1 MIPDEVVEQVRD
13 AADIVQIVGEY
24 VNLKRAG
31 QDFRGPCPFHQG
43 THRNFSV
50 SPRKRMY
57 YCFVCHEGGDVF
69 RFLQKRLG
77 VEWPAAVKMVGEK
90 SGIEVREIDSRREG
104 PDPREPIWEVNA
116 TAAAYFQKI
125 LWDDPLGE
133 QARDYL
139 EQRDITKETAEQFGI
154 GFAPREI
161 GLLRNYMSTL
171 GFDEQRQIAAGLL
184 VSGDEG
190 SEPRPR
196 FRGRLMFPILDAMG
210 RNVGFGGRLLGPG
223 EPKYLNSP
231 ESAAFSKGRTLYGLN
246 WAKNDIRREDHVLV
260 VEGYF
265 DVVRLINAGFTT
277 VVAPMGTALTEQQS
291 QALRKLTKN
300 IFLLYD
306 SDKAGLQATFRSG
319 DELLRQGASVRIVT
333 LPEGEDPDTF
343 VKTHGATALT
353 ARMRDAIDV
362 FERKIQLL
370 ERAGMFAELHKKRRA
385 LDRLF
390 PTIRAASDQ
399 IMRDLYLTRASEVS
413 GVAREVLER
422 EMTGRATPRGAPS
435 EAAAAPGATAPRI
448 SPTVRVRRG
457 DRRAQR
463 AQRGFSAERE
473 LIRAMLSNRA
483 RVVQFAEKLGV
494 KSFHSEIHREIYRAL
509 IASGP
514 DSTIEE
520 LSAKLD
526 EASVETI
533 QEMLA
538 EGPVHVDQERT
549 INDSLAKLRAREL
562 ELRAAELDRIIPL
575 ASDAKKDQL
584 IAELKSIAVELKGT
598 GRKNFKTSGFRTT
611 DVP

>member
-1 MIPDEVVEQVRD
+1 
-13 AADIVQIVGEY
+13 
-24 VNLKRAG
+24 
-31 QDFRGPCPFHQG
+31 
-43 THRNFSV
+43 
-50 SPRKRMY
+50 
-57 YCFVCHEGGDVF
+57 
-69 RFLQKRLG
+69 
-77 VEWPAAVKMVGEK
+77 MVGEK

-104 PDPREPIWEVNA
+104 PDPREPLWEVNA

-139 EQRDITKETAEQFGI
+139 AQRDITKETAEQFGI

-161 GLLRNYMSTL
+161 GLLRTYMSTL

-184 VSGDEG
+184 VSGEEG

-210 RNVGFGGRLLGPG
+210 RNVGFGGRVLGAG

-277 VVAPMGTALTEQQS
+277 VVAPMGTALTDQQS
-291 QALRKLTKN
+291 AALRKLTKN

-333 LPEGEDPDTF
+333 LPDGEDPDTF
-343 VKTHGATALT
+343 VKKNGAAALT

-385 LDRLF
+385 LDRLL

-399 IMRDLYLTRASEVS
+399 IMRDLYLARASEVS

-422 EMTGRATPRGAPS
+422 ELTGRATQRVASVEAPES
-435 EAAAAPGATAPRI
+435 AAPRI
-448 SPTVRVRRG
+448 SPDARVRRG
-457 DRRAQR
+457 ERRGNRAQSG
-463 AQRGFSAERE
+463 ASAERE
-473 LIRAMLSNRA
+473 LIRAMLFKRA
-483 RVVQFAEKLGV
+483 LVVQFAEKLGA
-494 KSFHSEIHREIYRAL
+494 KSFHVPAYREIYLAL
-509 IASGP
+509 MSSTP
-514 DSTIEE
+514 DSTIEQ
-520 LSAKLD
+520 LSANLD
-526 EASVETI
+526 QSAVETI
-533 QEMLA
+533 QEIVGQ
-538 EGPVHVDQERT
+538 GPMDMDQERT
-549 INDSLAKLRAREL
+549 INDSFARLRARDL
-562 ELRAAELDRIIPL
+562 EHRARVLDRTIPL
-575 ASDAKKDQL
+575 ASDAKKDEL
-584 IAELKSIAVELKGT
+584 IAELNTIAAELRGT
-598 GRKNFKTSGFRTT
+598 GRKYFKTSGFRITET
-611 DVP
+611 S

>member
-1 MIPDEVVEQVRD
+1 VIPDEVVEQVRD

-24 VNLKRAG
+24 VNLKRSG
-31 QDFRGPCPFHQG
+31 TDFRGPCPFHQG

-77 VEWPAAVKMVGEK
+77 VEWPSAVKMVGEK

-104 PDPREPIWEVNA
+104 PDPREPLWEVNA

-125 LWDDPLGE
+125 LWDDPLGA

-139 EQRDITKETAEQFGI
+139 AQRDITKETAEQFGI

-161 GLLRNYMSTL
+161 GLLRTNMATL
-171 GFDEQRQIAAGLL
+171 GFDEERQIAAGLL
-184 VSGDEG
+184 VSGEEG

-196 FRGRLMFPILDAMG
+196 FRGRLMFPILDAIG
-210 RNVGFGGRLLGPG
+210 RNVGFGGRILGSG

-277 VVAPMGTALTEQQS
+277 VVAPMGTALTDQQS
-291 QALRKLTKN
+291 AALRKLTKN

-333 LPEGEDPDTF
+333 LPDGEDPDTF
-343 VKTHGATALT
+343 VKKNGAAALT

-385 LDRLF
+385 LDRLL

-399 IMRDLYLTRASEVS
+399 IMRDLYLARASEVS

-422 EMTGRATPRGAPS
+422 EWTGRAPRES
-435 EAAAAPGATAPRI
+435 SDAAPTPSAPRI
-448 SPTVRVRRG
+448 SPAARVRRG
-457 DRRAQR
+457 ERRAQHSE
-463 AQRGFSAERE
+463 RGSSAERE
-473 LIRAMLSNRA
+473 LIRAMLFNRA
-483 RVVQFAEKLGV
+483 RVVQIAEKLDV
-494 KSFHSEIHREIYRAL
+494 ESFRTPGYRHIYRAL
-509 IASGP
+509 IALGP
-514 DSTIEE
+514 DSTIEQV
-520 LSAKLD
+520 SANLD
-526 EASVETI
+526 EDAIETI
-533 QEMLA
+533 QEILA
-538 EGPVHVDQERT
+538 EGAFQIDQERT
-549 INDSLAKLRAREL
+549 ISDSFATLRARDL
-562 ELRAAELDRIIPL
+562 DLRAAELDRIIPL
-575 ASDAKKDQL
+575 ASGAKKDEL
-584 IAELKSIAVELKGT
+584 IAEKDAIRRELKAT
-598 GRKNFKTSGFRTT
+598 GRNYFKKFRRTGAR
-611 DVP
+611 

>member
-31 QDFRGPCPFHQG
+31 TDFRGPCPFHQG

-77 VEWPAAVKMVGEK
+77 VEWPSAVKMVGEK

-104 PDPREPIWEVNA
+104 PDPREPLWEVNA

-139 EQRDITKETAEQFGI
+139 AQRDITKETAEQFGI

-161 GLLRNYMSTL
+161 GLLRTYMSTL

-184 VSGDEG
+184 VSGEEG

-210 RNVGFGGRLLGPG
+210 RNVGFGGRVLGAG

-246 WAKNDIRREDHVLV
+246 WAKNDIRRDDHVLV

-277 VVAPMGTALTEQQS
+277 VVAPMGTALTDQQS

-333 LPEGEDPDTF
+333 LPDGEDPDTF
-343 VKTHGATALT
+343 VKKNGAAALT

-385 LDRLF
+385 LDRLL

-399 IMRDLYLTRASEVS
+399 IMRDLYLARASEVS

-422 EMTGRATPRGAPS
+422 EWTGRVTPREPS
-435 EAAAAPGATAPRI
+435 DAAPTAPAPRI
-448 SPTVRVRRG
+448 SPAARVRRG
-457 DRRAQR
+457 ERRTQHSE
-463 AQRGFSAERE
+463 RGSSAERE

-483 RVVQFAEKLGV
+483 RVVQIAEKVGV
-494 KSFHSEIHREIYRAL
+494 ESFRTSGYRDIYRAL
-509 IASGP
+509 IALGP
-514 DSTIEE
+514 DSTIEQV
-520 LSAKLD
+520 SANLD
-526 EASVETI
+526 EDAIETI
-533 QEMLA
+533 EEILA
-538 EGPVHVDQERT
+538 ENAIQIDQERT
-549 INDSLAKLRAREL
+549 ISDSFATLRARDL
-562 ELRAAELDRIIPL
+562 DLRAAELDRIIPL
-575 ASDAKKDQL
+575 ASGAKKDEL
-584 IAELKSIAVELKGT
+584 IAEKDAIRRELKAT
-598 GRKNFKTSGFRTT
+598 GRNYFKKFRRTGAR
-611 DVP
+611 

>member
-24 VNLKRAG
+24 VNLKRSG
-31 QDFRGPCPFHQG
+31 TDFRGPCPFHQG

-77 VEWPAAVKMVGEK
+77 VEWPSAVKMVGEK

-104 PDPREPIWEVNA
+104 PDPREPLWEVNA

-125 LWDDPLGE
+125 LWDDPLGA

-139 EQRDITKETAEQFGI
+139 AQRDITKETAEQFGI

-161 GLLRNYMSTL
+161 GLLRTYMATL
-171 GFDEQRQIAAGLL
+171 GFDEERQIAAGLL
-184 VSGDEG
+184 VSGEEG

-210 RNVGFGGRLLGPG
+210 RNVGFGGRILGSG

-277 VVAPMGTALTEQQS
+277 VVAPMGTALTDQQS
-291 QALRKLTKN
+291 AALRKLTKN

-333 LPEGEDPDTF
+333 LPDGEDPDTF
-343 VKTHGATALT
+343 VKKNGAAALT
-353 ARMRDAIDV
+353 ARMRYAIDV

-385 LDRLF
+385 LDRLL

-399 IMRDLYLTRASEVS
+399 IMRDLYLARASEVS

-422 EMTGRATPRGAPS
+422 EWTGRAPRES
-435 EAAAAPGATAPRI
+435 SDAAPTPSAPRI
-448 SPTVRVRRG
+448 SPAARVRRG
-457 DRRAQR
+457 ERRAQHSE
-463 AQRGFSAERE
+463 RGSSAERE
-473 LIRAMLSNRA
+473 LIRAMLFNRA
-483 RVVQFAEKLGV
+483 RVVQIAEKLDV
-494 KSFHSEIHREIYRAL
+494 ESFRTPGYRHIYRAL
-509 IASGP
+509 IALGP
-514 DSTIEE
+514 DSTIEQV
-520 LSAKLD
+520 SANLD
-526 EASVETI
+526 EDAIETI
-533 QEMLA
+533 QEILA
-538 EGPVHVDQERT
+538 EGAFQIDQERT
-549 INDSLAKLRAREL
+549 ISDSFATLRARDL
-562 ELRAAELDRIIPL
+562 DLRAAELDRIIPL
-575 ASDAKKDQL
+575 ASGAKKDEL
-584 IAELKSIAVELKGT
+584 IAEKDAIRRELKAT
-598 GRKNFKTSGFRTT
+598 GRNYFKKFRRTGAR
-611 DVP
+611 